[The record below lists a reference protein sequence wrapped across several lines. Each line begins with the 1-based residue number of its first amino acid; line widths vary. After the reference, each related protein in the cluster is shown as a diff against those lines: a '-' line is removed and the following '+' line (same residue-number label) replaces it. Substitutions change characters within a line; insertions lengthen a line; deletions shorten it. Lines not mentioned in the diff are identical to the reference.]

1 MSESSPSAP
10 LRIAVNGAAGR
21 MGRRVVAAVL
31 ATEGVTL
38 AAAVSRPDSPHL
50 GADAGVLAGAGPAG
64 VAVRGALGDAAADA
78 VIDFS
83 TPAGLAAVLPTCV
96 DRKLPVAVATTG
108 LSAGQTDAVRAAA
121 EVVPVVFAPSFSTAV
136 NVAMKLTA
144 IAAAA
149 LRDVPGGADVEIVE
163 RHHRFKE
170 DAPSGTALR
179 FAEIVRGAMGQT
191 ELVHGRAG
199 RPGPRPHG
207 EVGLHAL
214 RTGDDVGQHAVSFG
228 MLGEELEIAVRGR
241 SRDSYAAGSV
251 AAARW
256 AAGRPPGLYGMAD
269 VLGLNATA

>member
-1 MSESSPSAP
+1 MTD

-21 MGRRVVAAVL
+21 MGRRVIAAVR
-31 ATEGVTL
+31 AADGVTL
-38 AAAVSRPDSPHL
+38 AAALDAPGSPHL
-50 GADAGVLAGAGPAG
+50 GGDAGELAGVGPLG
-64 VAVRGALGDAAADA
+64 VPLTDALGGAACDA

-83 TPAGLAAVLPTCV
+83 APAGLAAVLPACV
-96 DRKLPVAVATTG
+96 ERGLPIAVATTG
-108 LSAGQTDAVRAAA
+108 LSEEQTDAVRAAA
-121 EVVPVVFAPSFSTAV
+121 ENIPVVFAPSFSTAV

-179 FAEIVRGAMGQT
+179 FAEIVREAMGQA
-191 ELVHGRAG
+191 EFVHGREG

-207 EVGLHAL
+207 EIGLHAL
-214 RTGDDVGQHAVSFG
+214 RTGDDVGQHSVLFG
-228 MLGEELEIAVRGR
+228 MLGEELEVSVRGR
-241 SRDSYAAGSV
+241 SRDSYAGGAV

-256 AAGRPPGLYGMAD
+256 AVGRPPGLYGMAE
-269 VLGLNATA
+269 VLGLD